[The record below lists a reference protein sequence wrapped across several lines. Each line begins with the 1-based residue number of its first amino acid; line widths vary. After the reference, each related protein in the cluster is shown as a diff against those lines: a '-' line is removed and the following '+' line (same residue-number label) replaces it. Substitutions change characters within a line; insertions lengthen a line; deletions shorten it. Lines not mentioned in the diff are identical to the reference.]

1 MSVKSSVSTR
11 ACQQPALAPQQVQAF
26 ARDGAV
32 VVPAFFDR
40 ETMQALSDWTDELVR
55 RPEAPGRHWVYYEDD
70 LTRTGAR
77 VLSRIENF
85 CPFHDAMNA
94 LLTGARVMA
103 ALEQLFGEPAVL
115 FKDKINFKMP
125 GSAGF
130 EPHQDVQAGWDRYAD
145 VHISMLVSIDAATP
159 RNGCLEIATGW
170 HDKGLIG
177 DPWTPLGD
185 AVPPHAYRCCPTEI
199 GDVVFFDSFVPHRS
213 APNAT
218 DAPRRVLYM
227 TYNRQ
232 SAGDQRARY
241 YADKYASYPP
251 DIERSPEREY
261 VYRV

>member
-1 MSVKSSVSTR
+1 MSDDSTVSPMAQDR
-11 ACQQPALAPQQVQAF
+11 QVLAAQQVQCF
-26 ARDGAV
+26 ARDGAL
-32 VVPAFFDR
+32 VVPAFFDPA
-40 ETMQALSDWTDELVR
+40 TMQRLSQWTDELMH

-70 LTRTGAR
+70 RSREGAR

-85 CPFHDAMNA
+85 CPFHDEMNA

-115 FKDKINFKMP
+115 FKDKINFKLP

-145 VHISMLVSIDAATP
+145 LHISMLVSIDAATV
-159 RNGCLEIATGW
+159 RNGCLEIAAGW
-170 HDKGLIG
+170 HARGLIG
-177 DPWTPLGD
+177 DMWTPLGD
-185 AVPPHAYRCCPTEI
+185 AVPDAAYRCCPTEV
-199 GDVVFFDSFVPHRS
+199 GDVVFFDSFIPHRS

-227 TYNRQ
+227 TYNGL

-241 YADKYASYPP
+241 YADKHASYPP
-251 DIERSPEREY
+251 DIERAADREY